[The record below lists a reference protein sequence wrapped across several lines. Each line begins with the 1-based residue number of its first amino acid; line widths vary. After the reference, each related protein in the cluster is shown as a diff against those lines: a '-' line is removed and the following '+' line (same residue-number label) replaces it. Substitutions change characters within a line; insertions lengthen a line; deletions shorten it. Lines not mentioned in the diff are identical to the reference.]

1 MAQRSWGLVAAAM
14 FVCASPAWAS
24 TVAVAPINGGKHGE
38 ADYVRHQIESGL
50 SDGGLTVVGA
60 AALANAAKK
69 AGLSP
74 SDLGRPQVLMPSA
87 RTAGADAVFTAT
99 IESKGKNDELSIR
112 VFNLDGVELWSRP
125 IKMVKGKL
133 GADIPKKIAKAVS
146 AALASAPGASNAAGG
161 DVTSTD
167 PSQTEGGDATA
178 ATDGSSGSSDG
189 SDASTAAETP
199 PPPPSKPAKPAK
211 AQPASD
217 EGETAIVSP
226 KRKPAKVASAETS
239 SEGGNSGS
247 TGEGEVA
254 IEGPPKEAKADTTPQ
269 PPIIDVNI
277 GFALLSRTYKLCP
290 GVTSCSQTGPTPTI
304 GSDGTALDTP
314 LSYQTSSPSGGII
327 LRAELF
333 PLPKLV
339 PINESMTFTAGATV
353 EYLRSFS
360 VTNGYQDPITGAPAK
375 FGSSMSRLT
384 ADATGRL
391 YFRMLNG
398 TGFAGLYAGLLMPS
412 FNVDTNPLLAPST
425 RTGFD
430 VGFKGELP
438 LASNF
443 VKLSLAAAFAPAA
456 NPGVDET
463 TDYGST
469 GKGKGFLIRGGFAGN
484 YEFISYGAYV
494 DFASFSESIRWRR
507 PAHHQRRRF
516 GRAVHD
522 LLLHGRRPVLDDI
535 EVEGRRSAC
544 PIVARGSLDT

>member
-1 MAQRSWGLVAAAM
+1 MAQRSWGLVAAAL
-14 FVCASPAWAS
+14 FVCAPAWAS
-24 TVAVAPINGGKHGE
+24 TVAVAPISGGKHGE

-74 SDLGRPQVLMPSA
+74 SDLNRPPVLMPSA
-87 RTAGADAVFTAT
+87 KAAGADAVLTAV
-99 IESKGKNDELSIR
+99 IESKGKNDELNIR

-133 GADIPKKIAKAVS
+133 SGDIPKKIAKAVT
-146 AALASAPGASNAAGG
+146 AAMASAPGASNAAGG
-161 DVTSTD
+161 DVTSSD
-167 PSQTEGGDATA
+167 SGQTEGGDATAA

-189 SDASTAAETP
+189 STDAAAETP
-199 PPPPSKPAKPAK
+199 PSKPNKPAK

-226 KRKPAKVASAETS
+226 KRKPAKVASAETG
-239 SEGGNSGS
+239 SEGTTSGS

-290 GVTSCSQTGPTPTI
+290 GVTSCSQTGPAPSV
-304 GSDGTALDTP
+304 GADGTQLDTP

-339 PINESMTFTAGATV
+339 PINETMTFTAGATV

-360 VTNGYQDPITGAPAK
+360 VTNGYQDPITGAQAK

-430 VGFKGELP
+430 LGFKGELP

-469 GKGKGFLIRGGFAGN
+469 GKGKGFLVRGGFAGN

-494 DFASFSESIRWRR
+494 DFASFSDVFDGAGLLTTNGAVSEERYMTY
-507 PAHHQRRRF
+507 F
-516 GRAVHD
+516 FMVGGRY
-522 LLLHGRRPVLDDI
+522 
-535 EVEGRRSAC
+535 
-544 PIVARGSLDT
+544 